1 MAVIELFQ
9 VFFFSLIIIVEL
21 YYKNTFFFV
30 WSDESHAGLIS
41 LFSCFPGDDPAYR

>member
-21 YYKNTFFFV
+21 YYKNTFF
-30 WSDESHAGLIS
+30 
-41 LFSCFPGDDPAYR
+41 LFGPMNPMQD